1 MQMRDRAKNKA
12 KARRCPPSV
21 LTANRPRE
29 FRFLSALVPWQGHVG
44 TALMTSS
51 KSRCLG
57 DRRCRRWP
65 GAVRRACTNA
75 CIAQAGDSQAAR
87 WAQRVDRADA
97 AHRQQRWRIVACAR
111 RTTGRS
117 CSVCRHARIQ
127 AICTHCPIDACHRT
141 MVWRRHPACGA
152 GNGLQA
158 GRDQPP
164 RPAARSRCTPIPG
177 ELPWRRPRQM
187 PASGRRIEHVADPL
201 KRDQHR
207 GDEWRHAAACRT
219 GGWGQRQFRQ
229 PMG

>member
-29 FRFLSALVPWQGHVG
+29 FRFLSALAPWQGHVG

-51 KSRCLG
+51 KSRCLC

-75 CIAQAGDSQAAR
+75 CIAQSGDSQTAR
-87 WAQRVDRADA
+87 WAQRVNHADA
-97 AHRQQRWRIVACAR
+97 AHRQQRRWRAAAHHAEQLAGHAR
-111 RTTGRS
+111 
-117 CSVCRHARIQ
+117 VCRHERIQ

-141 MVWRRHPACGA
+141 MVWRRHPACGV

-164 RPAARSRCTPIPG
+164 RPAARSR
-177 ELPWRRPRQM
+177 
-187 PASGRRIEHVADPL
+187 
-201 KRDQHR
+201 
-207 GDEWRHAAACRT
+207 
-219 GGWGQRQFRQ
+219 
-229 PMG
+229 